1 MADVN
6 LGKVAKALEDPAY
19 VAVGFG
25 VLGFQRGQVYRL
37 SMQRQIGQAAT
48 SANRKAGEVT
58 EQVVQR
64 FPIEAKDLVEAVSD
78 FLHDLPQEASDILK
92 EALALGRFALRVV
105 QAPVDRRTYP

>member
-37 SMQRQIGQAAT
+37 SMQRHVGQVAT
-48 SANRKAGEVT
+48 RANRKAGEVT
-58 EQVVQR
+58 EQVVHR
-64 FPIEAKDLVEAVSD
+64 FPEAKDFVEAMGD
-78 FLHDLPQEASDILK
+78 LLYDLPQEASDILK